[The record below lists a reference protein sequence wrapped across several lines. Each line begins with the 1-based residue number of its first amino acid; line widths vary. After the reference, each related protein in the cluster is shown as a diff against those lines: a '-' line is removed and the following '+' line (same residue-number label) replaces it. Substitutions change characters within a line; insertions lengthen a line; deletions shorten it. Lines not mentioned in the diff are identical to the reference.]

1 MPISFHCECCKQRI
15 KAPDAAGGKWG
26 NCPYCKHRC
35 YIPLPKAEDEE
46 ELRLAPIDENEES
59 KIGMLKTQTH
69 VLTRQLLHET
79 DLPTEPAGA
88 AAADTPDEKTVIKTC
103 ILYLRQIA
111 DGELDGAESTLAKLK
126 IYKRTSL
133 RILSSMGRAERPE
146 PELADI
152 PDKIFQKLIQDAS
165 TSLSS

>member
-1 MPISFHCECCKQRI
+1 MSISFHCESCKQKI
-15 KAPDAAGGKWG
+15 KAPDNAGGKWG

-35 YIPLPKAEDEE
+35 YIPMPKNENEP
-46 ELRLAPIDENEES
+46 ELRLAPVEESEES
-59 KIGMLKTQTH
+59 KIGLLRNQTH

-79 DLPTEPAGA
+79 DLPAESVGGAGD
-88 AAADTPDEKTVIKTC
+88 AADEKAVIKTC

-111 DGELDGAESTLAKLK
+111 DGELDGAEKTFSKLK
-126 IYKRTSL
+126 IYKRTTL

-152 PDKIFQKLIQDAS
+152 PDKILQKLIRDAEAQ
-165 TSLSS
+165 LSS

>member
-1 MPISFHCECCKQRI
+1 MSISFHCESCKQKI
-15 KAPDAAGGKWG
+15 KAPDSAGGKWG

-35 YIPLPKAEDEE
+35 YIPLPKDENEE
-46 ELRLAPIDENEES
+46 ELRLAPIDESEES

-79 DLPTEPAGA
+79 DMPVESPGA
-88 AAADTPDEKTVIKTC
+88 ADAIDEKTVIKTC
-103 ILYLRQIA
+103 ILYLREIA
-111 DGELDGAESTLAKLK
+111 DGELDGAEKTFSRMK

-133 RILSSMGRAERPE
+133 RVLSSMGRAERPE

-152 PDKIFQKLIQDAS
+152 PDKILQKLIQDAS
-165 TSLSS
+165 TKLSS

>member
-1 MPISFHCECCKQRI
+1 MSISFHCESCKLKI
-15 KAPDAAGGKWG
+15 KAPDTAGGKWG

-35 YIPLPKAEDEE
+35 YIPMPKSEDEE

-59 KIGMLKTQTH
+59 QINMFKTQTH

-79 DLPTEPAGA
+79 DLPPEPVGGSSEV
-88 AAADTPDEKTVIKTC
+88 PDEKTVIKTC

-111 DGELDGAESTLAKLK
+111 DGELDGAESTLSKLK

-152 PDKIFQKLIQDAS
+152 PDKILQKLIHDAS

>member
-1 MPISFHCECCKQRI
+1 MPISFHCESCKLKI
-15 KAPDAAGGKWG
+15 KAPDTAGGKWG

-35 YIPLPKAEDEE
+35 YVPMPKAEDEE

-59 KIGMLKTQTH
+59 KLGMLQAQTH

-79 DLPTEPAGA
+79 DLPSEPLSSAT
-88 AAADTPDEKTVIKTC
+88 DTPDEKTVIKTC

-111 DGELDGAESTLAKLK
+111 DGELDGAESTLSKLR

-133 RILSSMGRAERPE
+133 RVLSSMGRAERPE

-165 TSLSS
+165 TKLSS

>member
-1 MPISFHCECCKQRI
+1 MSISFHCESCKLKI
-15 KAPDAAGGKWG
+15 KAPDTAGGKWG

-35 YIPLPKAEDEE
+35 YVPMPKSEDEE
-46 ELRLAPIDENEES
+46 ELRLAPIDESEES
-59 KIGMLKTQTH
+59 KIGLLKTQTH

-79 DLPTEPAGA
+79 NMPVETAGA
-88 AAADTPDEKTVIKTC
+88 AADAVDEKTVIKTC

-111 DGELDGAESTLAKLK
+111 DGELDGAESTLSRLK

-152 PDKIFQKLIQDAS
+152 PDKILQKLLQDAA
-165 TSLSS
+165 TKLSS

>member
-1 MPISFHCECCKQRI
+1 MSISFHCECCKQKV

-35 YIPLPKAEDEE
+35 YIPMPKSEEEE
-46 ELRLAPIDENEES
+46 ELRLAPIDDSEES
-59 KIGMLKTQTH
+59 KIGLLKTQTQ

-79 DLPTEPAGA
+79 DLPAEPVG
-88 AAADTPDEKTVIKTC
+88 AAADTPDEKTVIKIC

-111 DGELDGAESTLAKLK
+111 DGELDDAESTFSKLK

-133 RILSSMGRAERPE
+133 RVLSSMGRAERPE

-152 PDKIFQKLIQDAS
+152 PDKILQKLIIDVS
-165 TSLSS
+165 TRLSS

>member
-1 MPISFHCECCKQRI
+1 MSISFHCESCKQKI
-15 KAPDAAGGKWG
+15 KAPDTAGGKWG

-35 YIPLPKAEDEE
+35 YIPMPKSDDEP
-46 ELRLAPIDENEES
+46 ELRLAPIDESEES

-79 DLPTEPAGA
+79 DMPVENTT
-88 AAADTPDEKTVIKTC
+88 ADTVDEKTVIKTC

-111 DGELDGAESTLAKLK
+111 DGELDGSESTFSRLK
-126 IYKRTSL
+126 IHKRTSL
-133 RILSSMGRAERPE
+133 RVLSSMGRAERPE

-152 PDKIFQKLIQDAS
+152 PDKILQKLLQDAS
-165 TSLSS
+165 TKLSS